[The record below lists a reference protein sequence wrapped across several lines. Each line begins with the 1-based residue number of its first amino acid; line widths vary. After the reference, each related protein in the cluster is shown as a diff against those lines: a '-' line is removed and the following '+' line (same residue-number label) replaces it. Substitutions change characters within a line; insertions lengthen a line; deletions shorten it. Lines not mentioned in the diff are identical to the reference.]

1 MKSCRLT
8 NKLVYK
14 STMQT
19 LERRRGRGGTIYSKI
34 EGDIDHETVESL
46 FSSLRITQTG
56 VNGI

>member
-14 STMQT
+14 STTQT
-19 LERRRGRGGTIYSKI
+19 LERRRGGGTIYSKI
-34 EGDIDHETVESL
+34 EGDIDHEIVESL